1 MPEKDN
7 NPRLLRPL
15 HRQRTH
21 RRHKSKIMN
30 GDELSRYFKISRETL
45 ESYLA
50 TEQIAFHKDSRG
62 EIWVS
67 LSDQ

>member
-1 MPEKDN
+1 MPGKDASH
-7 NPRLLRPL
+7 RLLRPL

-30 GDELSRYFKISRETL
+30 GDELAQYFKVSREAL
-45 ESYLA
+45 ESYLIR
-50 TEQIAFHKDSRG
+50 EQIAFHKDSRG

-67 LSDQ
+67 LTDQ